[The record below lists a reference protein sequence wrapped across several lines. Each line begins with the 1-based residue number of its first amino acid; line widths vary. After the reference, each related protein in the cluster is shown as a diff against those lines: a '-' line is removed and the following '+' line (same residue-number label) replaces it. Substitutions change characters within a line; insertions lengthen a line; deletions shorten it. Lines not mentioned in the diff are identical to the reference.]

1 LHTNLTKY
9 ATKYMIELDIT
20 LPSIR
25 HIHQLIRAEKVE
37 EDSSKPQSVEV
48 KLITGD
54 VITGTLKWIDVH
66 CICVSV
72 SSNTLLVWHHAI
84 AYIKS

>member
-25 HIHQLIRAEKVE
+25 HIHQLIRSEKLG
-37 EDSSKPQSVEV
+37 EDSKPQSVEV
-48 KLITGD
+48 KLISGD

-66 CICVSV
+66 CICVDV
-72 SSNTLLVWHHAI
+72 SSHTLLVWHHAI